1 VCCRFGP
8 GSQKEVSETQRALE
22 KLARRFLPFPNGNFS
37 PSPPPA
43 LLDKITDELL
53 VVASD
58 AVATVA
64 AEVQPRPS
72 GKSLLRLLAW
82 VVADVRG
89 SSSVLDKLLA
99 ETVGKRL
106 DRQAQKVRSTL
117 ARAALVAE
125 LARSDVSTVLAG
137 GALTASHGA
146 DRRAEIDRV
155 EKQAYEHARR
165 EVYIG
170 FHELE
175 ALLPGYVAPSR
186 YPELVR
192 IHEPVGP
199 AALPPIPPD
208 LAAALG
214 AAACEEMRVRVQD
227 EGGHRCLDPAD
238 SDVWWAVY
246 LPSFVNDLRRERDA
260 ARLQASEADE
270 TVKITNAALERAEAA
285 ELEQSEGIR
294 ALVDRSRAS
303 LIALHDR
310 ELADVERDRGRDREQ
325 MRGAEDAVE
334 EAQEN
339 VVRLEQEVAV
349 VRGREEA
356 LKGVIERMIERYW
369 AWIAHEWR
377 TEQ

>member
-1 VCCRFGP
+1 M
-8 GSQKEVSETQRALE
+8 SETQRALE
-22 KLARRFLPFPNGNFS
+22 SLARRFLPFPNGNFA

-43 LLDKITDELL
+43 LFDKITDELL

-64 AEVQPRPS
+64 AEQPRPPS

-82 VVADVRG
+82 IVADARG
-89 SSSVLDKLLA
+89 ASTVLDKLLA

-117 ARAALVAE
+117 ARAASVAE
-125 LARSDVSTVLAG
+125 VARSDVSTVLAG
-137 GALTASHGA
+137 GALAASHGA
-146 DRRAEIDRV
+146 DRRAAIDRV
-155 EKQAYEHARR
+155 ENQAYEHAHR

-186 YPELVR
+186 YPELVAL
-192 IHEPVGP
+192 HEPVGP
-199 AALPPIPPD
+199 ATLPPIPPD

-214 AAACEEMRVRVQD
+214 PAACDEMKAQIQA
-227 EGGHRCLDPAD
+227 EGGHKGLDPSD

-334 EAQEN
+334 DAQAN
-339 VVRLEQEVAV
+339 VLRLEQEVAV

-356 LKGVIERMIERYW
+356 LKGVIERMVERYG
-369 AWIAHEWR
+369 AWIAYER
-377 TEQ
+377 RAEQ

>member
-1 VCCRFGP
+1 MCCQFGP
-8 GSQKEVSETQRALE
+8 GSEKEVSETRRALE
-22 KLARRFLPFPNGNFS
+22 SLARRFLPFPNGNFS

-43 LLDKITDELL
+43 LRDNITDELL

-89 SSSVLDKLLA
+89 SSTVLDKLLA

-106 DRQAQKVRSTL
+106 DRQAQKVRITL

-356 LKGVIERMIERYW
+356 LKGVIERMIERYG
-369 AWIAHEWR
+369 AWIAHERR

>member
-1 VCCRFGP
+1 MCCRFGP

-82 VVADVRG
+82 VVADARG
-89 SSSVLDKLLA
+89 SSTVLDKLLA

-125 LARSDVSTVLAG
+125 LARSDVSTILAG

-175 ALLPGYVAPSR
+175 ALLPGYAAPSR

-214 AAACEEMRVRVQD
+214 AAACKEIRVRVQD

-238 SDVWWAVY
+238 SDVWWSVY

-260 ARLQASEADE
+260 ARLQAIEADE

-334 EAQEN
+334 EA
-339 VVRLEQEVAV
+339 
-349 VRGREEA
+349 
-356 LKGVIERMIERYW
+356 
-369 AWIAHEWR
+369 
-377 TEQ
+377 